1 MTNPIAVSQRA
12 REAALGLHDSL
23 MRAISGSPDSA
34 KERMAYIS
42 GENDETYW
50 TQAFARFEA
59 EIRADATEVERERAV
74 KVADQRVQLLHDLD
88 GPMAQMRARE
98 ASLIAT
104 AIRNQRD
111 HDHE

>member
-59 EIRADATEVERERAV
+59 EIRADERERAV

-104 AIRNQRD
+104 AIHNQRD

>member
-59 EIRADATEVERERAV
+59 EIRADERERAV